1 MGTESNLQ
9 AYWQAGAFYLAV
21 TIALLLV
28 LNWVIIGALAEHPAC
43 KAKLRKVALT
53 DAIFFAF
60 IPPVFYLLAPFASGL
75 MSALGVAAMKYNDF
89 VSLVHIS
96 IALGLAGYLFLVDAV
111 YLSQSP
117 GRKAT

>member
-60 IPPVFYLLAPFASGL
+60 TLCGGMSLISFTLATFVIPRMGPPKKRAKPQAEVLQGL
-75 MSALGVAAMKYNDF
+75 E
-89 VSLVHIS
+89 
-96 IALGLAGYLFLVDAV
+96 
-111 YLSQSP
+111 
-117 GRKAT
+117 KA